1 MLNALK
7 PLSIFD
13 VLDLKITL
21 ILCPPS
27 QDSSQTVQIK
37 RVMLDHNWKFST
49 MSDNLQNFSKLNLCH
64 KRKYCVTL
72 FIKDGFIFGFWE
84 VVSSCLILRIF
95 ALICSYLISN
105 CFDLNF
111 TFVSLTPYIFTI
123 KTLWQ
128 NTHTH
133 EKRKDALNAKTF

>member
-1 MLNALK
+1 MMLNALK

-49 MSDNLQNFSKLNLCH
+49 ISDNLQN
-64 KRKYCVTL
+64 
-72 FIKDGFIFGFWE
+72 
-84 VVSSCLILRIF
+84 
-95 ALICSYLISN
+95 
-105 CFDLNF
+105 
-111 TFVSLTPYIFTI
+111 
-123 KTLWQ
+123 
-128 NTHTH
+128 
-133 EKRKDALNAKTF
+133 